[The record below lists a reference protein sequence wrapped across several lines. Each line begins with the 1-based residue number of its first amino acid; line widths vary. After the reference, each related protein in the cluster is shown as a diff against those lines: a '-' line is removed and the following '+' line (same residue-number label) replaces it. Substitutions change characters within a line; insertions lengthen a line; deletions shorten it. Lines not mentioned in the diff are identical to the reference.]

1 MTVIRFLNFDSNN
14 LTYSASIFAIG
25 AIFGGL
31 VSGYLGLKIGPKR
44 SLTLLSLV
52 DFCHWVLMATAS
64 NLEMMLTARFLAG
77 LSAAAYS
84 PNITIYVAEIS
95 EICHRGILLGLTVP
109 IMGLGVLAVY
119 AMGDQHHHETNLV
132 IYFRHGTSSLPT
144 AIKILKRQKPCP

>member
-64 NLEMMLTARFLAG
+64 NLEMLLTARFLAG

-119 AMGDQHHHETNLV
+119 AMGGFLHEIDLLY
-132 IYFRHGTSSLPT
+132 IAWL
-144 AIKILKRQKPCP
+144 